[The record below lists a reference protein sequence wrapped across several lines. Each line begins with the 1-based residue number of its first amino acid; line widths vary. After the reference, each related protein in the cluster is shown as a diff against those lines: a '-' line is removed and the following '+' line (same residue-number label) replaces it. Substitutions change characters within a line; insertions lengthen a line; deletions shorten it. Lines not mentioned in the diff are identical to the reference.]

1 MTLARI
7 TTIDVIQ
14 PPHSEDGT
22 PPCDGSAVL
31 AALAPPGGVKSD

>member
-14 PPHSEDGT
+14 PPHLEDG
-22 PPCDGSAVL
+22 SAVLAVL